1 MLERLDTLVAFATVM
16 LGVSLL
22 ITILN
27 QMIASLFGYRATYM
41 KDGIKDLLGTL
52 DPDLVP
58 HLETIVNDVLTHK
71 LASDSVFAHQPWAP
85 GRWKM
90 ASTIRPEELTKLLSL
105 VSRGKQYAGNIDKI
119 LSEVNP
125 TLARQ
130 AELMNKLAPVATAA
144 AGQLM
149 REISSS
155 TTTAIGRLE
164 AGFNSTM
171 DRVRQRF
178 TLQMRIW
185 TIVFSAVFAFAYHMD
200 AKRIYSQLSTDPALR
215 ASLSSVSNDLM
226 KTYTEV
232 NAAPST
238 PSAPM
243 EQKPAE
249 ATAGEQTTTEKKK
262 GGGEEVSG
270 DLKAERKQPA
280 AAKVAAE
287 NDPTPEGRTK
297 DLDER
302 TDRLSQAYRQVRSKL
317 TDSNLA
323 LFEVPRPWYHWKTSE
338 IFGIL
343 AMTAFLSLGAPF
355 WYNTLK
361 NLVNLR
367 SQVAQKQQQES
378 MR

>member
-1 MLERLDTLVAFATVM
+1 
-16 LGVSLL
+16 
-22 ITILN
+22 
-27 QMIASLFGYRATYM
+27 
-41 KDGIKDLLGTL
+41 
-52 DPDLVP
+52 
-58 HLETIVNDVLTHK
+58 
-71 LASDSVFAHQPWAP
+71 
-85 GRWKM
+85 
-90 ASTIRPEELTKLLSL
+90 
-105 VSRGKQYAGNIDKI
+105 
-119 LSEVNP
+119 VNP

-130 AELMNKLAPVATAA
+130 AELMTKLPPSAIATAD
-144 AGQLM
+144 QLM

-155 TTTAIGRLE
+155 TTAAIGRLE

-185 TIVFSAVFAFAYHMD
+185 TIVFSGIFAFVYHMD

-215 ASLSSVSNDLM
+215 ASLGSVSNDLM
-226 KTYTEV
+226 KTYTEIT
-232 NAAPST
+232 ATPST
-238 PSAPM
+238 RSAPT
-243 EQKPAE
+243 AE
-249 ATAGEQTTTEKKK
+249 ATGEQTIIEKKK
-262 GGGEEVSG
+262 AGGQEAREG
-270 DLKAERKQPA
+270 LKGERKQSA
-280 AAKVAAE
+280 AANVASE
-287 NDPTPEGRTK
+287 NEPTSEGRTK

-338 IFGIL
+338 MFGIL

-367 SQVAQKQQQES
+367 SQVAQKQEQES
-378 MR
+378 TR